1 MEKSDFKSIMESLF
15 DGMETFITTKTVV
28 GEEKQYGDTT
38 IVPLVNISF
47 GVGAGS
53 FQKTEKGSGCGG
65 LGGKITPS
73 AVLVIKGDD
82 VRIIRVNSTSNME
95 KLLDMVPGVVSKIK
109 NKNKKRSMTED

>member
-15 DGMETFITTKTVV
+15 DGLETFITTKTVV

-53 FQKTEKGSGCGG
+53 FQKTEKRKRLRRTWWKNYSECG
-65 LGGKITPS
+65 PCY
-73 AVLVIKGDD
+73 
-82 VRIIRVNSTSNME
+82 
-95 KLLDMVPGVVSKIK
+95 
-109 NKNKKRSMTED
+109 KRR